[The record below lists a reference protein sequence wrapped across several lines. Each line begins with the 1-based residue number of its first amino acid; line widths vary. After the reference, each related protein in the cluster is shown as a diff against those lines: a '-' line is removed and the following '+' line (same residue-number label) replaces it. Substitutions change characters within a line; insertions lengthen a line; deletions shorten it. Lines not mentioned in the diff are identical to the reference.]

1 MKQIFSLLL
10 FGTIH
15 LTLFSQ
21 EKWDLQK
28 CVQYAVENNISVKQS
43 DLQTRFSALTVDQNR
58 LSRLPSLNI
67 QPSGGLRLGRSENP
81 TTGVLE
87 DNNFI
92 NAGFNVSSNV
102 SLFNWFSKKNT
113 IAANQLAHEADLA
126 AVNKV
131 KDDIALNVA
140 VAYLQILLNR
150 EQVKLA
156 DIQVAQTKFQL
167 DNTRKQV
174 DAGVLPE
181 LNAAELEAQLARDN
195 SSKVTAEASVK
206 QQVLLMKALLNL
218 DAASSFEI
226 ETPPVEKIPLE
237 VLADLQPESV
247 FKMALANLPQQ
258 KVNELR
264 MQSAKK
270 SLEASR
276 GFMYPNLSMFGGLG
290 SNYVNIKFPEFAAG
304 PKRPTGATVNVS
316 GTDYNVLAPSFVMV
330 SEKVIPLGR
339 QLNSNFSQNIG
350 LSLSIPIFNG
360 GSARTNWERSKLVV
374 KQWDLQKEVDNQ
386 KLKQDI
392 YKAHIDAVTSLEK
405 FNANQKT
412 VSTAE
417 KVYDFS
423 KKRYEMNLLSTF
435 ELINSQN
442 NVLRAKVELLFAQF
456 DYVFKMKLLEF
467 YKGQGLKL

>member
-15 LTLFSQ
+15 LTMFSQ

-28 CVQYAVENNISVKQS
+28 CVQYAIENNISVKQS

-218 DAASSFEI
+218 DAASYFEI
-226 ETPPVEKIPLE
+226 EKSNV
-237 VLADLQPESV
+237 VLAATDL
-247 FKMALANLPQQ
+247 MTRRA
-258 KVNELR
+258 
-264 MQSAKK
+264 
-270 SLEASR
+270 
-276 GFMYPNLSMFGGLG
+276 
-290 SNYVNIKFPEFAAG
+290 
-304 PKRPTGATVNVS
+304 
-316 GTDYNVLAPSFVMV
+316 
-330 SEKVIPLGR
+330 
-339 QLNSNFSQNIG
+339 
-350 LSLSIPIFNG
+350 
-360 GSARTNWERSKLVV
+360 V
-374 KQWDLQKEVDNQ
+374 K
-386 KLKQDI
+386 
-392 YKAHIDAVTSLEK
+392 H
-405 FNANQKT
+405 F
-412 VSTAE
+412 
-417 KVYDFS
+417 
-423 KKRYEMNLLSTF
+423 R
-435 ELINSQN
+435 
-442 NVLRAKVELLFAQF
+442 
-456 DYVFKMKLLEF
+456 
-467 YKGQGLKL
+467 

>member
-1 MKQIFSLLL
+1 MKYFFYLVFFATAPSSL
-10 FGTIH
+10 FG
-15 LTLFSQ
+15 Q

-28 CVQYAVENNISVKQS
+28 CVQYAIENNISVKQT
-43 DLQTRFSALTVDQNR
+43 DLQTRLSGLTVDQNK
-58 LSRLPSLNI
+58 LSRLPSLNL
-67 QPSGGLRLGRSENP
+67 QPSGGFRLGRSENP

-87 DNNFI
+87 DNNFLS
-92 NAGFNVSSNV
+92 AGFNLSSSV

-113 IAANQLAHEADLA
+113 IEANQFANEADKA

-226 ETPPVEKIPLE
+226 ETPPVEKIPIEL
-237 VLADLQPESV
+237 LSDLQPESV

-270 SLEASR
+270 SLEASK
-276 GFMYPNLSMFGGLG
+276 GLMYPNIAMFGGLG

-304 PKRPTGATVNVS
+304 PRRATGAIVNVS
-316 GTDYNVLAPSFVMV
+316 GTDYNVLAPSFLMV

-374 KQWDLQKEVDNQ
+374 KQWDLQKEADDQ

-405 FNANQKT
+405 FNANIKS

-417 KVYDFS
+417 KVYEFS
-423 KKRYEMNLLSTF
+423 QKRYEMNLLSTF